1 MRIDAYNLFP
11 ETPTYPTATNNV
23 VNITS
28 PQLFGKVASQAYSF
42 SNWYTPNGNLVGVLR
57 LEF

>member
-1 MRIDAYNLFP
+1 
-11 ETPTYPTATNNV
+11 
-23 VNITS
+23 
-28 PQLFGKVASQAYSF
+28 LFGKVASQSYSF